1 MILSRLEKR
10 SRSRLRRGGIDISTL
25 RRTIFELSLRQAKIS
40 CARFGQRSIIASASS
55 LFDCVSGKRRITG
68 SRYDECSASLW
79 LAFITSKLGSLLYLM
94 KRYLITGASRG
105 IGRAIAQKL
114 AAPDVTLLLHGRDT
128 VALADVCKSLK
139 ANCANIVRL
148 IHDLAVS
155 SGVADLMAEVGKDP
169 IDLLV
174 NNAGVAIVKPFGEI
188 TSVEWEQTLGVNIT
202 APFLLTQHFAPR
214 MPPGSSVVNIL
225 SIAAKTGYP
234 NWSAYCMSKFALEGF
249 SQSVRE
255 ELRDRKIRVINV
267 YPAATDTN
275 IWNKVEGEW
284 PREKMISPEEVAG
297 AVAYALSRP
306 NDVALENIT
315 LSSLAGNL

>member
-1 MILSRLEKR
+1 VSVVLSGEFSK
-10 SRSRLRRGGIDISTL
+10 ISKTGVGA
-25 RRTIFELSLRQAKIS
+25 LRQ
-40 CARFGQRSIIASASS
+40 RTLQLIII
-55 LFDCVSGKRRITG
+55 RHWT
-68 SRYDECSASLW
+68 
-79 LAFITSKLGSLLYLM
+79 LGVERWTFLREIM

-105 IGRAIAQKL
+105 IGRAIAEKL
-114 AAPDVTLLLHGRDT
+114 AAEDAVLLLHGRDT
-128 VALADVCKSLK
+128 VALAQTRK
-139 ANCANIVRL
+139 AIEPRCAKVIPLV
-148 IHDLAVS
+148 HDLANR
-155 SGVADLMAEVGKDP
+155 SGVSDLIAEVGNAP

-174 NNAGVAIVKPFGEI
+174 NNAGVAVVKPFTEI
-188 TSVEWEQTLGVNIT
+188 TTIEWEQTVGVNIT
-202 APFLLTQHFAPR
+202 APFMLTQHFAPR

-225 SIAAKTGYP
+225 SIAARSAFP

-284 PREKMISPEEVAG
+284 PRERMISPEEVAG

-315 LSSLAGNL
+315 LSSLAGNI